1 MSATL
6 ISPNFNERDGVTVD
20 MLVLHYTGMKSAAE
34 ALARM
39 CDPTA
44 EVSAHYMIDED
55 GTLTHLVDEQMRAW
69 HAGVAMW
76 RGFSNINSRSI
87 GIELVNPGHEF
98 GYRDFPD
105 AQMATSDHALSGR
118 SWRDMISRPR
128 NVVGHSDVAPERKQ
142 DPGER
147 FDWAGWRRMG
157 SGFGRHRDHVGAAFL
172 TAMRPALSQI
182 GYDIAV
188 TLNAAVIAHFSGISA
203 RDVLMVSG
211 SWKHVA
217 LLPRCSLL
225 YNVRS
230 ARRLDDRAK
239 LSERCC
245 GRKVRAPRGYGAG

>member
-1 MSATL
+1 MSAAL

-105 AQMATSDHALSGR
+105 AQMQTLITLCQGVLARHDIPA
-118 SWRDMISRPR
+118 R
-128 NVVGHSDVAPERKQ
+128 NVVAHADVAPSRKQ

-147 FDWAGWRRMG
+147 FDWARLAAHGIGLWP
-157 SGFGRHRDHVGAAFL
+157 SADHVPAPVPDSD
-172 TAMRPALSQI
+172 AMPLLSEI
-182 GYDIAV
+182 GYDCSDP
-188 TLNAAVIAHFSGISA
+188 NAAVIAFQRHFCPA
-203 RDVLMVSG
+203 RIDGDLD
-211 SWKHVA
+211 
-217 LLPRCSLL
+217 RET
-225 YNVRS
+225 
-230 ARRLDDRAK
+230 RRAI
-239 LSERCC
+239 
-245 GRKVRAPRGYGAG
+245 AGVHTPI